1 MTTVLVALQV
11 LLGCFLIILILMHDG
26 KDAGLSGAFN
36 VGGGGSSQVMQRNLT
51 RLTVTVAILFV
62 ILSVLLGFRHDL

>member
-1 MTTVLVALQV
+1 MTAILVLLQV
-11 LLGCFLIILILMHDG
+11 LLGCFLIMLILMHDG

-51 RLTVTVAILFV
+51 RLTVLVAILFV
-62 ILSVLLGFRHDL
+62 LLSILLGFRTDL